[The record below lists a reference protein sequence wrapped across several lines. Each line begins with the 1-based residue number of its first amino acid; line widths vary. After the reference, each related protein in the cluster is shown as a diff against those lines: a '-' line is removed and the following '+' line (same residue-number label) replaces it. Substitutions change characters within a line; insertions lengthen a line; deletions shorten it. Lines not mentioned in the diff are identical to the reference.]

1 MDIIESIFS
10 YETSVCMCCNNKRL
24 LKNMAIDCAQVGV
37 CNECIKSIK
46 ATKGEGAF
54 EGREFVSYL
63 IAPLYYNGKT
73 RKLIKNL
80 KFYGEFKSAEVLREI
95 FKSLP
100 EETPHLLDFD
110 MVIPVP
116 LSGQRNNERGYN
128 QAELVA
134 ESVADVLCLPLYP
147 DALKKIKNTDR
158 QSNMSAI
165 ERLTNIKDA
174 FCVNESVVQKR
185 IILVDDVYTTGNT
198 LNSCAKELIKSGAE
212 EVVGVCAAITIK
224 DKKYF

>member
-10 YETSVCMCCNNKRL
+10 YGTSVCMCCNNKRL
-24 LKNMAIDCAQVGV
+24 LKNMAIDCGQVGV
-37 CNECIKSIK
+37 CNECLKSIK
-46 ATKGEGAF
+46 PTKGEGAF
-54 EGREFVSYL
+54 EGTEFLSYL

-80 KFYGEFKSAEVLREI
+80 KFYGEFKSAEVLYEI

-116 LSGQRNNERGYN
+116 LSRQRDNERGYN
-128 QAELVA
+128 QAELIA
-134 ESVADVLCLPLYP
+134 KSIADVLCLPLYAN
-147 DALKKIKNTDR
+147 ALKKIRNTDR
-158 QSNMSAI
+158 QSNMSKI

-174 FCVNESVVQKR
+174 FSVNDNVTQKR
-185 IILVDDVYTTGNT
+185 IILVDDIYTTGNT
-198 LNSCAKELIKSGAE
+198 LNVCAKELIKNGAE

-224 DKKYF
+224 DKMYF